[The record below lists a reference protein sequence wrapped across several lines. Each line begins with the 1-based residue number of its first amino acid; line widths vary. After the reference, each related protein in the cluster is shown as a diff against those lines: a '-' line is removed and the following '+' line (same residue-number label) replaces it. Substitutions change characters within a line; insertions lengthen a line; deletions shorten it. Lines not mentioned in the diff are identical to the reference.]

1 VALGPEFADAHVA
14 LAILCVGQL
23 VNAGCGFTGVI
34 LEMTGRELDATIGVA
49 TGLFTNIVLNAALIP
64 GFGISGAAVATAA
77 GLLVWNLMLVWAIRR
92 RLGIRVTALAALVP
106 RTTA

>member
-1 VALGPEFADAHVA
+1 
-14 LAILCVGQL
+14 
-23 VNAGCGFTGVI
+23 
-34 LEMTGRELDATIGVA
+34 
-49 TGLFTNIVLNAALIP
+49 
-64 GFGISGAAVATAA
+64 VATAA